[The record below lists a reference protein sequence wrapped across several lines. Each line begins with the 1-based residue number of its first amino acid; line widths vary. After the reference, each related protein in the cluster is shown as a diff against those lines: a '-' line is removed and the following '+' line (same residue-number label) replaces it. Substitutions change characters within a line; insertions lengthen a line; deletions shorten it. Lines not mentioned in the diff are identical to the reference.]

1 MCSIRYIE
9 KNNGKVT
16 SDCFVKIGNKEF
28 DLLDKPYYILRE
40 NNENGTIFLIHYLIV
55 EENEKT
61 YIHDPF
67 TLRYGLITG
76 RMLKLILSTTSGVL
90 TDESWVKL
98 EMWDSLWSHFED
110 NLKQNDKFEIIEKL
124 KNAFEIIKRLYF
136 GRYQAIEESTH
147 TSE

>member
-1 MCSIRYIE
+1 MCSIRFIE
-9 KNNGKVT
+9 KNDGKVT
-16 SDCFVKIGNKEF
+16 SDCLVKIGNKEF

-40 NNENGTIFLIHYLIV
+40 NNENGTIFLIHYLFV
-55 EENEKT
+55 DENEKT
-61 YIHDPF
+61 FVRDPF
-67 TLRYGLITG
+67 RLKYGLITG
-76 RMLKLILSTTSGVL
+76 RMLKLILSRNSSVL

-110 NLKQNDKFEIIEKL
+110 NLKLNEQFEIIEKL

-136 GRYQAIEESTH
+136 GKYQTIEESTQ